1 MPQKCSISFE
11 TLFLQM
17 DIWSSKQGQDIMT
30 YWAVRWSLTRK
41 FPRSSK
47 QRKFPSMQE
56 LASRRLVSST
66 LLSLSTFMEDIVCRS
81 WTKRT
86 GCRRLS
92 CRQLLWTWKASLDVP
107 TSARTSKW
115 ALRANNWEWRQQIHK
130 IRTKHF
136 GQEQWWGHQTTYLN

>member
-1 MPQKCSISFE
+1 
-11 TLFLQM
+11 
-17 DIWSSKQGQDIMT
+17 
-30 YWAVRWSLTRK
+30 
-41 FPRSSK
+41 
-47 QRKFPSMQE
+47 MQE
-56 LASRRLVSST
+56 LDSRRLVSAT
-66 LLSLSTFMEDIVCRS
+66 LLSLSTFKEDIVCRS

-130 IRTKHF
+130 IRTKHLC
-136 GQEQWWGHQTTYLN
+136 QEQWWGQQTTTLNSKRHNICCISLSTIIRQTNSGKVLYNAPYLLKN